1 MKQLRLFLALVL
13 VGALL
18 VSPIS
23 ALGGPAK
30 DVDAERRGSPDA
42 LVDSP
47 SDSSGEWVVGLSAP
61 LDARGRRVFKG
72 VGARVRKVSADGRHV
87 LVEEAREGLDIRTLK
102 RAKGVRYVEPSVRF
116 RAHRVP
122 SDPAYPQQWGL
133 PAVGAPAA
141 WEVSRGSA
149 DVVIAVI
156 DTGVDLANPE
166 FAGRLTAGR
175 DFVNGD
181 TGAQDDEG
189 HGTHVASIAAAAADN
204 GLGGSGVAPATRIMP
219 VKVLDADGGGTSF
232 DVAQGIRWAADSGA
246 KVINLSLGSRDFAQV
261 VAEAV
266 AYALSKDVVVVAAAG
281 NSATAV
287 EYPARL
293 PGVLA
298 VSAVDRQ
305 LALASFS
312 NRGPEI
318 DIAAPGVDILATL
331 PGGRMEAW
339 PGTSMAA
346 PFVAG
351 AAALVRAVSPDL
363 TQSQVA
369 ARLTAT
375 ARDIGPAGKDSSFGS
390 GLLDVGR
397 ALERSNAGDDDVPGR
412 ALPASPVYDTLAAGS
427 DTYDVYR
434 VTLQAGQ
441 RLVASLSGPVGSDF
455 RLDLLGSD
463 TAHVGAAAR
472 PVAVGTVTGYPRRLA
487 HVSATTSVYYLVA
500 TAASG
505 SGSYTLTYTID
516 AAATGDDEVPGV
528 DLPPSPVRD
537 TLSDTSD
544 TDDVFRVTLV
554 PGDRLMVSLTGDSGT
569 DFDLYLFGPGVPTVD
584 GTYDPVAQSSGQSY
598 PERIDHVATRAG
610 TYYLNPYA
618 YRGSGA
624 YTLTWTILKSSG
636 EFDDDIPGRPLPPS
650 PVTGTVSAVGDP
662 DDVFSVDLS
671 AGDEL
676 TLQLAGAPGTDF
688 DLYIFG
694 PGNTTV
700 DGSEPSLAHAVGQSY
715 PERLTYVA
723 TTAGRYYVDVYAY
736 AGSGGYTLTYE
747 LTNASADDQI
757 PGVVVPPSPIR
768 GNLDEVFDYDDVY
781 AVRLAAGQQLTARLD
796 SGADTD
802 YDLYLFAPGATD
814 VGSDDPV
821 AVSYGTEYPERVTYI
836 ASEPG
841 TYYVDVYAYAGT
853 GPYDVTYSVGPATA
867 ARTRLELT
875 ADKPVGATD
884 VSLTATL
891 TSGGAPLA
899 GAPVTFEGFVDNSW
913 RTVGFRRTDA
923 AGVASAVSSLRG
935 ARRFRVHFSGDET
948 HASSFSSPAEA
959 PLRAAAGV
967 SLVARPSAPAY
978 GSRTT
983 LVAEAKDPYSGT
995 PIAGPVRIERRSGDA
1010 WVAVGGAQV
1019 VGGRA
1024 TASVV
1029 LRGATSYRA
1038 VFGGTETHD
1047 PSVSDAVV
1055 VKPRV
1060 VLSAPSSPSS
1070 MRRGRAFVVSGALS
1084 PRHGAL
1090 SRVQVKAYRL
1100 EGARWIVRRTVAAR
1114 LVSSGR
1120 GSRYTASLSL
1130 PSAGRWRLRAYHPAN
1145 ASFAETYG
1153 AWGPQVRVY

>member
-1 MKQLRLFLALVL
+1 MKQLRSFLVLALVA
-13 VGALL
+13 VLL
-18 VSPIS
+18 VHPIS
-23 ALGGPAK
+23 APGGPAK
-30 DVDAERRGSPDA
+30 DAALERPGSMDA
-42 LVDSP
+42 LVESP
-47 SDSSGEWVVGLSAP
+47 GAASDAWVVGLSAP
-61 LDARGRRVFKG
+61 LDARGRRAFKG
-72 VGARVRKVSADGRHV
+72 VGARVRRVSADGRYV
-87 LVEEAREGLDIRTLK
+87 LVEGAREGFDARILK
-102 RAKGVRYVEPSVRF
+102 RTKGVRYVEPSVRF
-116 RAHRVP
+116 RANRIP

-141 WEVSRGSA
+141 WEVSQGSA
-149 DVVIAVI
+149 DVVVAVV
-156 DTGVDLANPE
+156 DTGVDLGNPE

-181 TGAQDDEG
+181 ASAQDDEG
-189 HGTHVASIAAAAADN
+189 HGTHVASIVAAAADN

-219 VKVLDADGGGTSF
+219 VKVLDAQGGGSSF

-261 VAEAV
+261 IAEAV

-281 NSATAV
+281 NSAAAV

-312 NRGPEI
+312 NRGPEV

-331 PGGRMEAW
+331 PGGRMAAW

-397 ALERSNAGDDDVPGR
+397 ALERSNAGDDDIPGR
-412 ALPASPVYDTLAAGS
+412 VLPVSPVQDTLSAAS

-441 RLVASLSGPVGSDF
+441 RIVASLAGPTAADF
-455 RLDLLGSD
+455 RLDLFGSD
-463 TAHVGAAAR
+463 AAHIGATAR

-487 HVSATTSVYYLVA
+487 HVSVTTSVYYLVA

-505 SGSYTLTYTID
+505 SGPYTLTYTID
-516 AAATGDDEVPGV
+516 AAIAGDDDVPGL

-537 TLSDTSD
+537 TLSVTSD
-544 TDDVFRVTLV
+544 TDDVFRVTLS
-554 PGDRLMVSLTGDSGT
+554 PGDRLMASLTGAFAT
-569 DFDLYLFGPGVPTVD
+569 DFDLYLFPPDVPTVD
-584 GTYDPVAQSSGQSY
+584 GTYDPVAQSSGESY
-598 PERIDHVATRAG
+598 PESIDYVATRAG

-624 YTLTWTILKSSG
+624 YTLTWAVIKSSG

-650 PVTGTVSAVGDP
+650 PVTGTVSAISDP

-676 TLQLAGAPGTDF
+676 TLQLAGAPGSDF

-700 DGSEPSLAHAVGQSY
+700 DGSEPSLEQAVGQSY

-736 AGSGGYTLTYE
+736 AGSGGYTLTHA
-747 LTNASADDQI
+747 LTSASADDQI
-757 PGVVVPPSPIR
+757 PGVVAPPSPIR
-768 GNLDEVFDYDDVY
+768 GNLDEDFDYDDVY

-796 SGADTD
+796 AGVNTD
-802 YDLYLFAPGATD
+802 YDLYLFGPGATD

-841 TYYVDVYAYAGT
+841 TYYVDVYAYEGA
-853 GPYDVTYSVGPATA
+853 GPYDVAYSVGPATA
-867 ARTRLELT
+867 ALTRLQLT
-875 ADKPVGATD
+875 ADKPVGAID
-884 VSLTATL
+884 VSLAATL
-891 TSGGAPLA
+891 TSGGTPLA
-899 GAPVTFEGFVDNSW
+899 NAPVTFEGFVYDSW
-913 RTVGFRRTDA
+913 RTVAFRRTDA
-923 AGVASAVSSLRG
+923 AGVASAVSSLQG

-959 PLRAAAGV
+959 PLRAVAGV
-967 SLVARPSAPAY
+967 SLAARPSAPAY

-983 LVAEAKDPYSGT
+983 LIAEAKDLYSGA
-995 PIAGPVRIERRSGDA
+995 PVVGPVRIERRSGDA
-1010 WVAVGGAQV
+1010 WVAVGSAQV
-1019 VGGRA
+1019 EGGRA
-1024 TASVV
+1024 TASVA

-1047 PSVSDAVV
+1047 PSVSEALV

-1060 VLSAPSSPSS
+1060 ILSAPGSPSS
-1070 MRRGRAFVVSGALS
+1070 ARRGRVFVVSGSLS
-1084 PRHGAL
+1084 PRHGSL

-1100 EGARWIVRRTVAAR
+1100 EGTRWVVRRTVRAR
-1114 LVSSGR
+1114 LVSSGT

-1130 PSAGRWRLRAYHPAN
+1130 PSVGRWRLRAYHPAN
-1145 ASFAETYG
+1145 ASFAESYG
-1153 AWGPQVRVY
+1153 PWGQQVRVY